1 MSGPTTFASLACLLV
16 TSRPIVSPPFGPSV
30 LGVHVGA
37 AVEEHSRHVGAIGR
51 QRRTLPIEAAP
62 IRIPR
67 HVMQQRRAREVVV
80 RRFEVRARLDQ
91 RGIRRDETAQSLDVT
106 RIHGVDGLVEA
117 RVRTE
122 RRDGVRQLDVVL
134 QPGPGVETIFARDDQ
149 LGIGERQRRGK
160 NGLGRLAP

>member
-1 MSGPTTFASLACLLV
+1 
-16 TSRPIVSPPFGPSV
+16 
-30 LGVHVGA
+30 
-37 AVEEHSRHVGAIGR
+37 
-51 QRRTLPIEAAP
+51 
-62 IRIPR
+62 
-67 HVMQQRRAREVVV
+67 MQQRRAREVVV

-91 RGIRRDETAQSLDVT
+91 RAIRRDETAQSLDVT

-134 QPGPGVETIFARDDQ
+134 QPGPGVETILARDDQ

-160 NGLGRLAP
+160 NGLGRLAPEFEARMMRRNTRGGRRPAVTMLLTELVRLDLELGEAWTRR

>member
-1 MSGPTTFASLACLLV
+1 
-16 TSRPIVSPPFGPSV
+16 
-30 LGVHVGA
+30 
-37 AVEEHSRHVGAIGR
+37 
-51 QRRTLPIEAAP
+51 
-62 IRIPR
+62 
-67 HVMQQRRAREVVV
+67 MQQRRAREVVV
-80 RRFEVRARLDQ
+80 RRFEVRARVDQ
-91 RGIRRDETAQSLDVT
+91 RAIRRDETAQSLDVT

-134 QPGPGVETIFARDDQ
+134 QPGPGVETILARDDQ